1 MIEMHYVVSKLIV
14 QGPDSIF
21 LVVNVGILFISI
33 LLNLQASSPGVV

>member
-21 LVVNVGILFISI
+21 RCERWHLIYFN
-33 LLNLQASSPGVV
+33 LLNCKACPGVV